1 MFQKYVIQLNW
12 VSCQI
17 GKEKTLSIFGTGY
30 TLCKICLIG
39 ILQPQFCRGHY
50 SMLELAAMCCF
61 LKICNFEGAISKQLS
76 HVYKEKSFLDV
87 CRKIQGK
94 LEYVWVQRFK
104 KWNCSGFYCAGCIL
118 ILISPSKCRLS
129 MCVNIINIIQ

>member
-17 GKEKTLSIFGTGY
+17 GKEKTLAIFGTGY

-50 SMLELAAMCCF
+50 LMLELAAMRCF
-61 LKICNFEGAISKQLS
+61 LKICIFEAAISNQLS
-76 HVYKEKSFLDV
+76 RVYKEKSFLDV
-87 CRKIQGK
+87 CRKNSRKTRMCLGAKIQK
-94 LEYVWVQRFK
+94 VESFRVLSCRMYSDIDIPKQMQVIYVCQ
-104 KWNCSGFYCAGCIL
+104 YH
-118 ILISPSKCRLS
+118 
-129 MCVNIINIIQ
+129 